1 MSAPLRPRQR
11 ALRLAAIAAA
21 LGACAFALAWTT
33 GIVGPARFG
42 PDTLVDAMQ
51 GGAEPRFPGF
61 RRAHARGL
69 CVEGTFLSEGALGAY
84 STAQALAPGRTP
96 LIGRYSIGGGNPAA
110 PEAAAG
116 VRSLALVLTQA
127 DGQQWRMAMNTPP
140 VLAVGTPEAFFA
152 QMQAL
157 APDPATGRP
166 DPARVEA
173 FFAAQPHAAAFR
185 AWQASQVPTDS
196 FASTPVHGLHAF
208 LLEDAEGRRQP
219 VRFSL
224 VPEAEARP
232 LGEGPHAEDALSAE
246 LVARLASGPV
256 RYRLEAVFA
265 EPGDP
270 IDDPSQAWPEDRRR
284 VAAGI
289 VELTAATPQA
299 GGACDGMNIDPT
311 VLPTGIAPSADPI
324 LAARASAYAESFRRR
339 ARETLTG
346 ATP

>member
-1 MSAPLRPRQR
+1 MSAPLRPGQR

-21 LGACAFALAWTT
+21 LGACALALAWA
-33 GIVGPARFG
+33 GGAIGPARLG
-42 PDTLVDAMQ
+42 PDALVDAMQ
-51 GGAEPRFPGF
+51 GGAEARFPGF

-69 CVEGTFLSEGALGAY
+69 CVAGAFVSEGALAPY

-96 LIGRYSIGGGNPAA
+96 LIGRHSIGGGNPAA

-140 VLAVGTPEAFFA
+140 VLAVGTPEAFA
-152 QMQAL
+152 QQMQAL

-166 DPARVEA
+166 DPARVAA
-173 FFAAQPHAAAFR
+173 FFDAQPHAAAFR
-185 AWQASQVPTDS
+185 AWQATQVPTDS

-208 LLEDAEGRRQP
+208 VLVDAEGRRQP

-224 VPEAEARP
+224 LPEAEARP
-232 LGEGPHAEDALSAE
+232 LGEGPHADDALSAE
-246 LVARLASGPV
+246 LVARLARGPV
-256 RYRLEAVFA
+256 RFALQAVFA

-270 IDDPSQAWPEDRRR
+270 IDDPSQAWPASRRR
-284 VAAGI
+284 VTAGI
-289 VELTAATPQA
+289 VELVAATPQA

-311 VLPTGIAPSADPI
+311 VLPTGIEPSADPI
-324 LAARASAYAESFRRR
+324 LAARAAAYAESFRRR
-339 ARETLTG
+339 ARETFAG